1 MNFDSI
7 LFELSAIIVGAALLG
22 TAFLYARQPIIIA
35 YIAIGFI
42 IGPSGFGL
50 IKSNESIEQMA
61 HFGVVLLLF
70 IIGLNLQPGK
80 LLKLFSKMVW
90 LTFTT
95 SLLFAGL
102 STGFALLIDMNA
114 ASALVFGA
122 AMMFSSTVIGL
133 KLIPTTT
140 LHHKHT
146 GEVMTSVLLLQDI
159 LAIVVIL
166 LISSGPGDT
175 IPLTFIL
182 IIVKLIGLWLTA
194 FMGVRYIIIPLL
206 RKFDT
211 VQEYT
216 FVATLAWCLFWAE
229 AAHLAGLSYE
239 TGAFV
244 AGLSIASR
252 NVSLIVAENLKPL
265 REFFLIMF
273 FFAVGARLDLDIGA
287 ALLSAAVVFGLLLVP
302 VKVWTFNR
310 AFKFSGENE
319 KRSLELGV
327 RLGQSSEFSL
337 LVAFSAFFAGLIGE
351 EEMNVIQVVTIVTFV
366 ISTYWVVMKFPTPI
380 SRTDR
385 LRRD

>member
-1 MNFDSI
+1 MYLDSI
-7 LFELSAIIVGAALLG
+7 LFDLSAIIVGAAMLG

-50 IKSNESIEQMA
+50 IESGEAIDQMA

-80 LLKLFSKMVW
+80 LIKLFSKMVW
-90 LTFTT
+90 LTIAT
-95 SLLFAGL
+95 SLLFAAL
-102 STGFALLIDMNA
+102 STGFALMIGMSA
-114 ASALVFGA
+114 GAALVFGA
-122 AMMFSSTVIGL
+122 AMMFSSTVVGL

-166 LISSGPGDT
+166 LISSGPGEA
-175 IPLTFIL
+175 IPLAFVL
-182 IIVKLIGLWLTA
+182 IIVKLVALWLAA

-229 AAHLAGLSYE
+229 AAHLSGLSYE

-273 FFAVGARLDLDIGA
+273 FFAVGARLDLEMGT
-287 ALLSAAVVFGLLLVP
+287 LLLVSATVFGLLLVP
-302 VKVWTFNR
+302 VKVWTFHH
-310 AFKFSGENE
+310 AFKFSGEND
-319 KRSLELGV
+319 KRSMELAV

-351 EEMNVIQVVTIVTFV
+351 EDMNVIQVVTIVTFV
-366 ISTYWVVMKFPTPI
+366 ASTYWVVMKYPTPI
-380 SRTDR
+380 SGTDR